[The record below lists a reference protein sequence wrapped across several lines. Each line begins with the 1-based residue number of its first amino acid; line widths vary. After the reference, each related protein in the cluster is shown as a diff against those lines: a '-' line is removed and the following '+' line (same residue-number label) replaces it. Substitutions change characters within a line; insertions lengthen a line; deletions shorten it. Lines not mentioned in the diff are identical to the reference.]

1 LTVGTV
7 LAAVATMTDLEKR
20 VRALKDAYVAAHRQ
34 APIALYLTRAD
45 ELAMREDPPS
55 FLAPEAADK
64 VIEGTLRVRKLI
76 RKFLGLQVI
85 WEADQTRV
93 E

>member
-1 LTVGTV
+1 
-7 LAAVATMTDLEKR
+7 MTDLEKR
-20 VRALKDAYVAAHRQ
+20 VRALKEAYVATHRQ

-55 FLAPEAADK
+55 FLVPEAADK
-64 VIEGTLRVRKLI
+64 VIEGKLQVRKLI

-85 WEADQTRV
+85 WEADRTRV